1 MDKLGFTIWKFSFI
15 IINFFVLYFLL
26 KKLFFKKI
34 MDIMEQRRQN
44 VALAVSKIDQ
54 AKSEVEEI
62 KKSGEEI
69 LIKAKEEAKL
79 INKNAN
85 KTASDI
91 IAKAKEEAD
100 KYIQETR
107 ASIEKEREE
116 IRQEMYSTLIDLVSM
131 ASRKVMAHVMSEQ
144 DQQKL
149 VEIAV
154 NDSLKQ
160 ASIKGSE

>member
-1 MDKLGFTIWKFSFI
+1 MLGFKIWKFTFI
-15 IINFFVLYFLL
+15 IINFAVLYFLL
-26 KKLFFKKI
+26 QKIFFKRL
-34 MDIMEQRRQN
+34 MDVLEQRRQN
-44 VALAVSKIDQ
+44 VSEAVAKIDH
-54 AKSEVEEI
+54 AKAEVEEI
-62 KKSGEEI
+62 KRSGEDI

-79 INKNAN
+79 ITKNAN

-91 IAKAKEEAD
+91 IAKAKQESE

-107 ASIEKEREE
+107 SSIEKEREE

-131 ASRKVMAHVMSEQ
+131 ASRKVMAHVMSDQ

-149 VEIAV
+149 VEFAV

-160 ASIKGSE
+160 ASMQGSE